1 MKKAAIILLALVLSV
16 PAFAQGKFGADSAEC
31 IKYLSYYSEYMKQ
44 NNIAE
49 ATPAWRK
56 AMSLCPPSANQN
68 MLINGQKILRREIS
82 LNQKDP
88 VRRQELLDSLLWLHD
103 LRAEVY
109 PKYAITSYNNK
120 AIDII
125 NYYKA
130 EKKKGYDLLKPVVA
144 TVGAASSPAVFV
156 NYMQF
161 SVDLYKNGILMPDEV
176 MANYTEIVE
185 YMDQSTAKDI
195 APARANVEQLLIDSG
210 VASCDNLIALFTP
223 RYEANPADKAL
234 LANMV
239 KMLATSDCVDTDLY
253 LKAVESLNEVDPSP
267 QSAYYLYKLYSARDD
282 NAAAAKALSGAIDQ
296 LDATNPDDL
305 LRIADYKLELA
316 TFTFK
321 KLGRSADAVALAKQV
336 PDVNPNLAGKA
347 YFLIGTVWGSQK
359 CSGNEVEVR
368 APYWVAVDYM
378 RKAKEADPTL
388 EAEANNLIAQYSR
401 YFPNSAD
408 AFMYDVVDGNVYTVN
423 CGGMREATRVR
434 TIK

>member
-1 MKKAAIILLALVLSV
+1 MKKAAVILLALVLS
-16 PAFAQGKFGADSAEC
+16 ASLFAQGKFGADSAEC

-49 ATPAWRK
+49 ATPMWRK
-56 AMSLCPPSANQN
+56 AISLCPPTANQN

-103 LRAEVY
+103 VRAEYY
-109 PKYAITSYNNK
+109 PTYRNASFNNK

-125 NYYKA
+125 NYFKA
-130 EKKKGYDLLKPVVA
+130 DKKKGYEMLKPLVS
-144 TVGAASSPAVFV
+144 TVGAACSPSVFV
-156 NYMQF
+156 NYMQLM
-161 SVDLYKNGILMPDEV
+161 VDLYKNGTLMPDDV
-176 MANYTEIVE
+176 MAGYTEIAE
-185 YMDQSTAKDI
+185 YMENSKAKDI
-195 APARANVEQLLIDSG
+195 ASAKSAVEQLLIDSG

-223 RYEANPADKAL
+223 RYEANPTDKAL

-267 QSAYYLYKLYSARDD
+267 QSAYYLYKLYSARDE
-282 NAAAAKALSGAIDQ
+282 NAAAAKALSHAIDQ
-296 LDATNPDDL
+296 LDATNPEDV

-321 KLGRSADAVALAKQV
+321 KVGKSADAVALAKQV
-336 PDVNPNLAGKA
+336 PELNPNLAGKA
-347 YFLIGTVWGSQK
+347 YFLIGTIWGSQK

-378 RKAKEADPTL
+378 RKAKEADASL

-408 AFMYDVVDGNVYTVN
+408 AFMYDVVDGNSYTVN

-434 TIK
+434 TSK

>member
-1 MKKAAIILLALVLSV
+1 MKKAAVILLALVLSV
-16 PAFAQGKFGADSAEC
+16 PMMAQGKFGADSAEC

-44 NNIAE
+44 NNLVE
-49 ATPAWRK
+49 ATPMWRK
-56 AMSLCPPSANQN
+56 AISICPPTANQN

-103 LRAEVY
+103 VRAEYY
-109 PKYAITSYNNK
+109 PKYSTASYNNK

-130 EKKKGYDLLKPVVA
+130 EKQKGYEMLKPLVA
-144 TVGAASSPAVFV
+144 TVGANCSPSVFV
-156 NYMQF
+156 NYMQL
-161 SVDLYKNGILMPDEV
+161 SVDLYKSGALMADEV
-176 MANYTEIVE
+176 MGNYTELAE
-185 YMDQSTAKDI
+185 YMENSTAKDI
-195 APARANVEQLLIDSG
+195 ASAKSAVEQLLIESG
-210 VASCDNLIALFTP
+210 VASCENLIALYTP
-223 RYEANPADKAL
+223 RYDANPTDKAL

-282 NAAAAKALSGAIDQ
+282 NAAAAKALSGAIAQ
-296 LDATNPDDL
+296 LDATNPEEQ
-305 LRIADYKLELA
+305 LRIADYTLELA

-321 KLGRSADAVALAKQV
+321 KLGKSADAVALAKQV
-336 PDVNPNLAGKA
+336 PDLNPALSGKA

-378 RKAKEADPTL
+378 RKAKEADASL

-408 AFMYDVVDGNVYTVN
+408 AFMYDVVDGNAYTVN

-434 TIK
+434 TSK